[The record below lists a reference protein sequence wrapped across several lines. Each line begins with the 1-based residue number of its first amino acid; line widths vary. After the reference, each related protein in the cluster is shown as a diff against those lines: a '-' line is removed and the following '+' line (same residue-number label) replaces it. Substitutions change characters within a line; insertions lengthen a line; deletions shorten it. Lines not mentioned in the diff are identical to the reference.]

1 MKISS
6 QGKIQNLQT
15 SINASP
21 ANGTFSF
28 EKPKNQNAI
37 INTHLD
43 NFSNENLNIEDIE
56 TELIFSNNYQNLE
69 LKTNAHNTQNEQIHI
84 KSLKINNKIIESIN
98 ISPIKFHNNN
108 FLIKYETNPIQTIEI
123 KGESIDI
130 PSINELI
137 KKIIPQQN
145 SNISNLKLNFSISK
159 AILHNNIESF
169 AVGNIE
175 IKQGKIQK
183 SIIDSEIFSFHY
195 FTPQNIKTINQ
206 ETLEQGMFIEIPDI
220 STLVYAIKPDA
231 HNIIKSGSFKIIAEH
246 TPNTNEI
253 IWHGNINNLN
263 IITNKFKFNT
273 KKIKISAT
281 QKDNEIKFNN
291 IKIQDSNHT
300 LFITGTINTQNMTIK
315 AKIFYTPSKVEL
327 LNEIPII
334 KNAMKITT
342 FGTNNNGIISL
353 ELDCTGSIFAP
364 EIKFNKA
371 SPIKSLW
378 KIIISLP
385 FLPFVVIN
393 STEK

>member
-1 MKISS
+1 
-6 QGKIQNLQT
+6 
-15 SINASP
+15 
-21 ANGTFSF
+21 
-28 EKPKNQNAI
+28 
-37 INTHLD
+37 
-43 NFSNENLNIEDIE
+43 
-56 TELIFSNNYQNLE
+56 
-69 LKTNAHNTQNEQIHI
+69 
-84 KSLKINNKIIESIN
+84 
-98 ISPIKFHNNN
+98 
-108 FLIKYETNPIQTIEI
+108 
-123 KGESIDI
+123 
-130 PSINELI
+130 
-137 KKIIPQQN
+137 
-145 SNISNLKLNFSISK
+145 
-159 AILHNNIESF
+159 
-169 AVGNIE
+169 
-175 IKQGKIQK
+175 
-183 SIIDSEIFSFHY
+183 
-195 FTPQNIKTINQ
+195 
-206 ETLEQGMFIEIPDI
+206 MFIEIPDI